1 MTTLDKVQLLEQR
14 IIKAAVLIRNLEKKI
29 DEMQD
34 EIDVLT
40 THNEEL
46 QKYTET
52 FSSDAKLIESS
63 INNALSQL
71 DMIEGLDDIE
81 IMDTLSGDLE
91 EADKF
96 TSGNGVEINEVSLDD
111 LVR

>member
-14 IIKAAVLIRNLEKKI
+14 IIKAAILIRNLEKKN
-29 DEMQD
+29 DELTD
-34 EIDVLT
+34 EVEVLS

-52 FSSDAKLIESS
+52 FSEDARLIEES
-63 INNALSQL
+63 ITNALGQL
-71 DMIEGLDDIE
+71 DTIKGLDDIV
-81 IMDTLSGDLE
+81 IMDSLSGDLD

-96 TSGNGVEINEVSLDD
+96 TSGANLEIDEVSLDD
-111 LVR
+111 LIR

>member
-14 IIKAAVLIRNLEKKI
+14 IIKAAILIRNLEKKN
-29 DEMQD
+29 DELTD
-34 EIDVLT
+34 EVEVLS

-52 FSSDAKLIESS
+52 FSEDARLIEES
-63 INNALSQL
+63 ISNALGQL
-71 DMIEGLDDIE
+71 DTIKGLDDIV
-81 IMDTLSGDLE
+81 IMDSLSGDLD

-96 TSGNGVEINEVSLDD
+96 TSGANLAIDEVSLDD
-111 LVR
+111 LMR

>member
-14 IIKAAVLIRNLEKKI
+14 IIKAAVLIRNQEKKI
-29 DEMQD
+29 GEMQD
-34 EIDVLT
+34 EIDVLS

-52 FSSDAKLIESS
+52 FSTDSKLIEES
-63 INNALSQL
+63 INNALTQL
-71 DMIEGLDDIE
+71 DSIDGLDDID
-81 IMDTLSGDLE
+81 ITGMLSGDLD

-96 TSGNGVEINEVSLDD
+96 TSGAAIGIDEVSLDD
-111 LVR
+111 LT

>member
-81 IMDTLSGDLE
+81 IMDALSGDLE

>member
-52 FSSDAKLIESS
+52 FSNDAKLIESS
-63 INNALSQL
+63 INNALKQL
-71 DMIEGLDDIE
+71 DTIEGLDDIE

-96 TSGNGVEINEVSLDD
+96 TSGTGIEINEVSLDD
-111 LVR
+111 LMR

>member
-14 IIKAAVLIRNLEKKI
+14 IIKAAILIRNLEKRNE
-29 DEMQD
+29 EMQD
-34 EIDVLT
+34 EIDVLS

-52 FSSDAKLIESS
+52 FSADAKLIEDS
-63 INNALSQL
+63 ISNALRQL
-71 DMIEGLDDIE
+71 DTIEGLDDIE
-81 IMDTLSGDLE
+81 IMDALSGDLE

-96 TSGNGVEINEVSLDD
+96 TSGTGFEINEVSLDD

>member
-14 IIKAAVLIRNLEKKI
+14 IIKAAILIRNLEKKN
-29 DEMQD
+29 DELTD
-34 EIDVLT
+34 EIEVLS

-52 FSSDAKLIESS
+52 FSADAKLIEDS
-63 INNALSQL
+63 ISNALQQL
-71 DMIEGLDDIE
+71 DTIKGLDDIV
-81 IMDTLSGDLE
+81 ITDALSGDLD

-96 TSGNGVEINEVSLDD
+96 TSGSSLEIDEVSLDD
-111 LVR
+111 LMR